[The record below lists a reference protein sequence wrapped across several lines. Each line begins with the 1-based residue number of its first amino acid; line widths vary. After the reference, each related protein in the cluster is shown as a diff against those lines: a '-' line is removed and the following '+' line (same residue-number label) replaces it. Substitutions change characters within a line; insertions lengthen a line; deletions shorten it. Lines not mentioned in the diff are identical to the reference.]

1 MGSEMC
7 IRDSSTEASMASTE
21 VFIAS
26 TEVSIAPTEASIA
39 STEPYA
45 DAHESC
51 FHGSFDASME
61 VSTEAYVEA
70 G

>member
-1 MGSEMC
+1 
-7 IRDSSTEASMASTE
+7 MASTE